1 MAAGVRTFVGEIG
14 ARTCENE
21 GLNANLGLVLTP
33 EGTLLIDSGAT
44 WQSAQAF
51 ATAAAKVGATRIK
64 SVVNT
69 GGQDHRWLDNG
80 LFKAQGAE
88 LVAHANGQADMQSRG
103 SEYLQGLRV
112 VLAAKADGTLPTRWI
127 SGENESL
134 ELGGLRIELK
144 HRGSALTPGDRR
156 VWPQQQCVLF
166 SGDVVYT
173 QRMSRVLPVGNT
185 KHWLQTSAI
194 IEALKPRVLVPGH
207 GAPTDVATAK
217 AGTQAYLFALRE
229 HMKQAV
235 DEGQDVSPAV
245 RSFDARLFM
254 RLLNAAE
261 LMPGNTSRTYL
272 ELERE

>member
-1 MAAGVRTFVGEIG
+1 
-14 ARTCENE
+14 
-21 GLNANLGLVLTP
+21 
-33 EGTLLIDSGAT
+33 
-44 WQSAQAF
+44 
-51 ATAAAKVGATRIK
+51 
-64 SVVNT
+64 
-69 GGQDHRWLDNG
+69 
-80 LFKAQGAE
+80 
-88 LVAHANGQADMQSRG
+88 MQSRG

-272 ELERE
+272 